1 MKKPIYDGWQS
12 VLFRLLR
19 SEFYSCATF
28 RRLFV
33 INIDLRN
40 KDIENF
46 CWLCARTRKRSWLEK
61 RWWHRQYSCSD
72 DAQANSRIG
81 LTLSPCMYMCL
92 RGSLSLLSLPFY
104 FFSHSLTLSLYCF
117 ARFLPPRTT
126 FFSCVHDIRR
136 KMVYR
141 EIHIN

>member
-1 MKKPIYDGWQS
+1 MKKPIYDGWKS

-61 RWWHRQYSCSD
+61 RRWHQQYSCSD

-92 RGSLSLLSLPFY
+92 RGSLSLLSPILLLFSFSNSFSILLRS
-104 FFSHSLTLSLYCF
+104 FFTSSNNF
-117 ARFLPPRTT
+117 FFMRTT
-126 FFSCVHDIRR
+126 
-136 KMVYR
+136 
-141 EIHIN
+141 

>member
-92 RGSLSLLSLPFY
+92 RGSLSLLSPILLLFSFSNSFSILLRS
-104 FFSHSLTLSLYCF
+104 FFTSSKQL
-117 ARFLPPRTT
+117 
-126 FFSCVHDIRR
+126 FFHAYDIRR